1 MTTTAVHSGQVTVTV
16 TSAPHGTDAAGADA
30 TSSSTLSL
38 IYIYSTSTS
47 TQPTGASSSNNNSD
61 TKDAS
66 RVSGGVIAA
75 IVVSCVALLVLMS
88 LALFCYS
95 RKVARKRRAEMASLH
110 QSRYPAPSRAYSHAT
125 MGQGT
130 MEEHQPDRSSHY
142 ARSIGALSAGTGTE
156 TMGTISRSLKSPSPM
171 PMPARPQAAELPT
184 PHNAQ
189 NARVV
194 NLRKPRP
201 GVAEMYGSYAQ
212 PIELQAGSTTNLV
225 SIKSGDKRGKASG
238 SEGRGSHR
246 DRRRDSDMES
256 RGYMSPEPEWHSSGR
271 RGSDGAETEYGTEY
285 GTGDGASIHIYYRS
299 SAATIAQAMSQASFT
314 KAMSTKAST
323 RTSSTPFMSQTSLT
337 DTAR

>member
-16 TSAPHGTDAAGADA
+16 TSAPQGTDAAGADA

-38 IYIYSTSTS
+38 IYIYSMSTS
-47 TQPTGASSSNNNSD
+47 AQPTGASSSSSNN
-61 TKDAS
+61 TKDAT

-75 IVVSCVALLVLMS
+75 IVVSCVAFLVLMS

-95 RKVARKRRAEMASLH
+95 RKLARKRRAEMASLH
-110 QSRYPAPSRAYSHAT
+110 HSRYPAPSRAYSHAT

-130 MEEHQPDRSSHY
+130 MEEHKPDRSSHY

-171 PMPARPQAAELPT
+171 PMPARPPAAELPT

-194 NLRKPRP
+194 NMRKPRA
-201 GVAEMYGSYAQ
+201 GVAEMYGSHAQ

-225 SIKSGDKRGKASG
+225 SIKSRDKRTRASS

-246 DRRRDSDMES
+246 DRRDSDVQS

-323 RTSSTPFMSQTSLT
+323 RTTSTPFMSQTSLT
-337 DTAR
+337 DTGR